1 MQEFKVPSS
10 KSISNRLLIIK
21 YLSQS
26 DKTIKNLSIADDTIL
41 MQNILS
47 QIDTNP
53 SKLIFTDNAGTVTRF
68 IISLLALKH
77 GIWQIDADPQMRERP
92 IKPLLDTLKSLG
104 AEIMYLKNEYKLP
117 IKVIGGNLIGGKTI
131 NIESNKSSQFLSS
144 LLLISPYIK
153 GGLSINIDK
162 DMVSKPYLQMTIA
175 LMKESGAK
183 IHESENQLIINSSEY
198 NFKETEVENDWSS
211 ACFAFEKLCIL
222 HGEDIFI
229 QNLYPNSLQADSIAI
244 RYFSYFGIKATFENN
259 GLRISYKKENI
270 SREKELLFDIKDCPD
285 IFPSLVMSALF
296 SEKRVIFKGIES
308 LEFKESNRIQAM
320 AKGLKKIGG
329 KVILDED
336 SFIVDGFLTKELT
349 EKTILIKTYDD
360 HRIAMTFAIAA
371 LKYPNIQLDNKDCV
385 SKSFPM
391 FWENI

>member
-26 DKTIKNLSIADDTIL
+26 DKTIKNLSLADDTIL